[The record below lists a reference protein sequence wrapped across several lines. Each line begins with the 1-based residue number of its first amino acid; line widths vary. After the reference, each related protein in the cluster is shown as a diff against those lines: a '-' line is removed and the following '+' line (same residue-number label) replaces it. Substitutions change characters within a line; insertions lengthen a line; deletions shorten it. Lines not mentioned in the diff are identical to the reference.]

1 MLAWVRKTMGQSRIE
16 VFRMLLDGDE
26 RRAQA
31 ANETF
36 EEAYRLLVDEG
47 AVLPIPGAI
56 EAIKALRHAGV
67 KVALTTGFARAT
79 QEAIVSALGWWSE
92 VDLVLSPA
100 DAGRGRPFPD
110 LVLVA
115 AHRLG
120 VDDLT
125 RVAVVGDTPL
135 DLIAGKRAG
144 AGLLIG
150 VLTGAGDRPA
160 LRAAGATQVI
170 GSLRIVVQQ
179 LSGATLPNVAAPWWL
194 LVPLPGGRASY
205 SAPVF
210 LIALAG
216 VVVLTVFVVHR
227 LYHRR
232 VRRAA
237 PWDCGFG
244 GLNARMQDT
253 AEGFGQPIRHIF
265 GALMAVKRELPSP
278 FDPQPRYRVTVGDR
292 LWQSLYVPLGGLVQR
307 VADAFAWLQQGRIAT
322 YLLYSFV
329 TLIVLLA
336 LML

>member
-1 MLAWVRKTMGQSRIE
+1 VTEWRLACLDMAGTTIRDEGLVEQAFTVAFAGQGVAPGTQEHERMLAWVRKTMGQSRIE

-26 RRAQA
+26 RRALA

-36 EEAYRLLVDEG
+36 EEAYGLLVDEG

-92 VDLVLSPA
+92 IDLVLSPA
-100 DAGRGRPFPD
+100 DVGRGRPFPD

-120 VDDLT
+120 VDDVGQ
-125 RVAVVGDTPL
+125 VAVVGDTPL

-170 GSLRIVVQQ
+170 GSI
-179 LSGATLPNVAAPWWL
+179 G
-194 LVPLPGGRASY
+194 
-205 SAPVF
+205 
-210 LIALAG
+210 
-216 VVVLTVFVVHR
+216 
-227 LYHRR
+227 
-232 VRRAA
+232 
-237 PWDCGFG
+237 
-244 GLNARMQDT
+244 
-253 AEGFGQPIRHIF
+253 
-265 GALMAVKRELPSP
+265 ELP
-278 FDPQPRYRVTVGDR
+278 R
-292 LWQSLYVPLGGLVQR
+292 LLK
-307 VADAFAWLQQGRIAT
+307 IE
-322 YLLYSFV
+322 
-329 TLIVLLA
+329 
-336 LML
+336 

>member
-1 MLAWVRKTMGQSRIE
+1 VSFTGLPRCHDWLPRVTEWRLACLDMAGTTIRDEGLVEQAFTVAFAGQGVAPGTAEHERMLTWVGKTMGQSRIE

-36 EEAYRLLVDEG
+36 EEAYGLLVDEG

-56 EAIKALRHAGV
+56 EAVKVLRHGGV

-144 AGLLIG
+144 AGLLVG
-150 VLTGAGDRPA
+150 VLTGIGDRPA
-160 LRAAGATQVI
+160 LRAAGATHVI
-170 GSLRIVVQQ
+170 GSI
-179 LSGATLPNVAAPWWL
+179 G
-194 LVPLPGGRASY
+194 
-205 SAPVF
+205 
-210 LIALAG
+210 
-216 VVVLTVFVVHR
+216 
-227 LYHRR
+227 
-232 VRRAA
+232 
-237 PWDCGFG
+237 
-244 GLNARMQDT
+244 
-253 AEGFGQPIRHIF
+253 
-265 GALMAVKRELPSP
+265 ELPS
-278 FDPQPRYRVTVGDR
+278 
-292 LWQSLYVPLGGLVQR
+292 
-307 VADAFAWLQQGRIAT
+307 
-322 YLLYSFV
+322 LLK
-329 TLIVLLA
+329 IE
-336 LML
+336 

>member
-1 MLAWVRKTMGQSRIE
+1 VTEWRLACLDMAGTTIRDEGLVEQAFTVAFAGQGVAPGTQEHERMLAWVRKTMGQSRIE

-36 EEAYRLLVDEG
+36 EEAYGLLVDEG

-92 VDLVLSPA
+92 IELVLSPA
-100 DAGRGRPFPD
+100 DVGRGRPFPD

-120 VDDLT
+120 VDDVGQ
-125 RVAVVGDTPL
+125 VAVVGDTPL

-170 GSLRIVVQQ
+170 GSL
-179 LSGATLPNVAAPWWL
+179 G
-194 LVPLPGGRASY
+194 
-205 SAPVF
+205 
-210 LIALAG
+210 
-216 VVVLTVFVVHR
+216 
-227 LYHRR
+227 
-232 VRRAA
+232 
-237 PWDCGFG
+237 
-244 GLNARMQDT
+244 
-253 AEGFGQPIRHIF
+253 
-265 GALMAVKRELPSP
+265 ELP
-278 FDPQPRYRVTVGDR
+278 R
-292 LWQSLYVPLGGLVQR
+292 LLK
-307 VADAFAWLQQGRIAT
+307 IE
-322 YLLYSFV
+322 
-329 TLIVLLA
+329 
-336 LML
+336 

>member
-1 MLAWVRKTMGQSRIE
+1 VTEWRLACLDMAGTTIRDEGLVEQAFTVAFAGQGVAPGTQEHERMLAWVRKTMGQSRIE

-92 VDLVLSPA
+92 IELVLSPA
-100 DAGRGRPFPD
+100 DVGRGRPFPD

-120 VDDLT
+120 VDDVGQ
-125 RVAVVGDTPL
+125 VAVVGDTPL

-170 GSLRIVVQQ
+170 GSL
-179 LSGATLPNVAAPWWL
+179 G
-194 LVPLPGGRASY
+194 
-205 SAPVF
+205 
-210 LIALAG
+210 
-216 VVVLTVFVVHR
+216 
-227 LYHRR
+227 
-232 VRRAA
+232 
-237 PWDCGFG
+237 
-244 GLNARMQDT
+244 
-253 AEGFGQPIRHIF
+253 
-265 GALMAVKRELPSP
+265 ELP
-278 FDPQPRYRVTVGDR
+278 R
-292 LWQSLYVPLGGLVQR
+292 LLK
-307 VADAFAWLQQGRIAT
+307 IE
-322 YLLYSFV
+322 
-329 TLIVLLA
+329 
-336 LML
+336 

>member
-1 MLAWVRKTMGQSRIE
+1 VTDWRLACLDMAGTTIRDDGLVEQAFTVAFAGEGVAPGTQEHERMLAWVHKTMGQSRNE
-16 VFRMLLDGDE
+16 VFRMLMDGDE

-36 EEAYRLLVDEG
+36 EEAYGLLVDEG

-92 VDLVLSPA
+92 IDLVLSPA

-120 VDDLT
+120 VDDVGQ
-125 RVAVVGDTPL
+125 VAVVGDTPL

-170 GSLRIVVQQ
+170 GSL
-179 LSGATLPNVAAPWWL
+179 G
-194 LVPLPGGRASY
+194 
-205 SAPVF
+205 
-210 LIALAG
+210 
-216 VVVLTVFVVHR
+216 
-227 LYHRR
+227 
-232 VRRAA
+232 
-237 PWDCGFG
+237 
-244 GLNARMQDT
+244 
-253 AEGFGQPIRHIF
+253 
-265 GALMAVKRELPSP
+265 ELP
-278 FDPQPRYRVTVGDR
+278 R
-292 LWQSLYVPLGGLVQR
+292 LLK
-307 VADAFAWLQQGRIAT
+307 IE
-322 YLLYSFV
+322 
-329 TLIVLLA
+329 
-336 LML
+336 

>member
-1 MLAWVRKTMGQSRIE
+1 MAGTTIRDEGLVEQAFTVAFAGQGVAPGTQEHERMLAWVRKTMGQSRIE
-16 VFRMLLDGDE
+16 VVRMLLDGDE

-92 VDLVLSPA
+92 IELVLSPA
-100 DAGRGRPFPD
+100 DVGRGRPFPD

-120 VDDLT
+120 VDDVGQ
-125 RVAVVGDTPL
+125 VAVVGDTPL

-170 GSLRIVVQQ
+170 GSL
-179 LSGATLPNVAAPWWL
+179 G
-194 LVPLPGGRASY
+194 
-205 SAPVF
+205 
-210 LIALAG
+210 
-216 VVVLTVFVVHR
+216 
-227 LYHRR
+227 
-232 VRRAA
+232 
-237 PWDCGFG
+237 
-244 GLNARMQDT
+244 
-253 AEGFGQPIRHIF
+253 
-265 GALMAVKRELPSP
+265 ELP
-278 FDPQPRYRVTVGDR
+278 R
-292 LWQSLYVPLGGLVQR
+292 LLK
-307 VADAFAWLQQGRIAT
+307 IE
-322 YLLYSFV
+322 
-329 TLIVLLA
+329 
-336 LML
+336 